1 MNFSEVSGIKYGH
14 RVNVSP
20 DVNKLER
27 NLSVCL
33 FRAWRRMAR
42 IIMQIDQQPQIGIN
56 ISSDPMAPIS
66 QDIID
71 SKTLLSQFTPWF
83 KMCMPKD
90 GT

>member
-66 QDIID
+66 QDIIYRLQNL
-71 SKTLLSQFTPWF
+71 TITIHTMVQY
-83 KMCMPKD
+83 MHA
-90 GT
+90 